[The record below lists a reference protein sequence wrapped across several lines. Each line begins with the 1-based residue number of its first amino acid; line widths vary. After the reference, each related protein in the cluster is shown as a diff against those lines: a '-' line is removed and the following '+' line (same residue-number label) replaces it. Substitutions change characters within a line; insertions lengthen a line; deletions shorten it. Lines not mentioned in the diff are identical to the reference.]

1 MGQRRRSREVA
12 LQVLYQLDMTG
23 VSPEEGISLYF
34 DHFTVHQKS
43 DPETDED
50 STLPSPDGNMKPWSQ
65 DSLRAARPFAE
76 LLVQGVCL
84 HREEI
89 DGWIG
94 SASENWRLDRMSV
107 VDRNIL
113 RIAIY
118 EMSYCEDI
126 PPKVSINEAIDLA
139 KRFSGQ
145 DSGPFIN
152 GVLDQVLAAM
162 GKAKDSSASPL

>member
-23 VSPEEGISLYF
+23 VSPEEGISLYY
-34 DHFTVHQKS
+34 DHFALNKEA
-43 DPETDED
+43 DPETGEEY
-50 STLPSPDGNMKPWSQ
+50 TLPPPDGSLKPWSQ
-65 DSLRAARPFAE
+65 ETLRAARPFAE

-84 HREEI
+84 HRDEI